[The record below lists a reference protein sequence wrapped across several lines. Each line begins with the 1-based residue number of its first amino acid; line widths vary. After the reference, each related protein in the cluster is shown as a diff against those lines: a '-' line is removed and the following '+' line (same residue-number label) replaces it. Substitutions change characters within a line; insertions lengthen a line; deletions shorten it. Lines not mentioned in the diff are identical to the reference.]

1 MAHLN
6 CGHKEYCSL
15 HNSDAELNFCNAKGG
30 DCRLKDT
37 PIEELPLL
45 AVVKQ
50 STSQKERNS
59 RLKR

>member
-1 MAHLN
+1 MTHLD
-6 CGHKEYCSL
+6 CGQKEYCSL

-45 AVVKQ
+45 AVVKKSVTQ
-50 STSQKERNS
+50 QERNL